1 MSHAGTLLNI
11 SFRFTYQWFCF
22 AEIVPSFN
30 SKAQNWARTVQQEH
44 SYDAAR
50 LIYFLR
56 HYVRSDFGM
65 CTVFMNMLHFAVR
78 WESRKQQ
85 CPTCHLLQGQR
96 KLGSSLH
103 ASVQSAGSVFW
114 TLKTVQCMK
123 PSSPLNQTNSEHI
136 VYLFCLK
143 QETVSIQLEL
153 LEVPQSFLQW
163 SVWVLPPLNSRFMEN
178 KQGKDNLQ
186 KYPLTSNKE
195 NMQWLLYLQE
205 PFILTIYFQMCTE
218 TPRFEKSLHLW
229 TQKNKC

>member
-1 MSHAGTLLNI
+1 MLDQILGCVQFLWICCTLQ
-11 SFRFTYQWFCF
+11 SDGYQGNNNAQHVTFCK
-22 AEIVPSFN
+22 VRG
-30 SKAQNWARTVQQEH
+30 NWEAP
-44 SYDAAR
+44 Y
-50 LIYFLR
+50 
-56 HYVRSDFGM
+56 M
-65 CTVFMNMLHFAVR
+65 
-78 WESRKQQ
+78 
-85 CPTCHLLQGQR
+85 HLYNQLV
-96 KLGSSLH
+96 LF
-103 ASVQSAGSVFW
+103 FW

-153 LEVPQSFLQW
+153 LEVPQTFLQW

-178 KQGKDNLQ
+178 KQGKENLQ

>member
-11 SFRFTYQWFCF
+11 SFCFTYQWFCF

-103 ASVQSAGSVFW
+103 ASVQSAGLVFW
-114 TLKTVQCMK
+114 TLKN
-123 PSSPLNQTNSEHI
+123 SS
-136 VYLFCLK
+136 VY
-143 QETVSIQLEL
+143 ETQFSTESDKFWAYSI
-153 LEVPQSFLQW
+153 
-163 SVWVLPPLNSRFMEN
+163 
-178 KQGKDNLQ
+178 
-186 KYPLTSNKE
+186 
-195 NMQWLLYLQE
+195 
-205 PFILTIYFQMCTE
+205 FILSQAGDCEHPAGASWSSTVIPAMICVGSPST
-218 TPRFEKSLHLW
+218 
-229 TQKNKC
+229 